1 MHLPVLLKEVLQYLD
16 PRVNDNFVD
25 ATLGEGVH
33 SLAIL
38 ERTAPQGRVLGI
50 EKDQVLFQRIKEKVK
65 DSTDINAQVLKRL
78 ILVNDSYT
86 NLARIVKENKFGSIQ
101 GILFDLGVCSFHLDE
116 SGKGFSFREDEPL
129 DMRFSSQDTLTAAEI
144 INSWPQEEIARIL
157 TELGEERYS
166 KRIARAIREKRKK
179 ERIITTYQL
188 VEILREVLPADYE
201 HHRIHFATR
210 TFQAL
215 RIAVNK
221 ELENLEKG
229 LEQSLSIL
237 APGGKIVVISFH
249 SLEDRIV
256 KHFFKKEAQLQHLK
270 ILTKRPILPSSEEV
284 EKNRRSRSAKLR
296 AAQVN

>member
-16 PRVNDNFVD
+16 PQVNDNFID
-25 ATLGEGVH
+25 ATLGEGGH
-33 SLAIL
+33 SLTIL
-38 ERTAPQGRVLGI
+38 EKTAPQGKVLGI
-50 EKDQVLFQRIKEKVK
+50 ERDPILFQRMQEKMK
-65 DSTDINAQVLKRL
+65 DSTDVNSQTWKRL

-86 NLARIVKENKFGSIQ
+86 NLTKIVEENRLGPIQ

-116 SGKGFSFREDEPL
+116 SGRGFSFRKDEPL
-129 DMRFSSQDTLTAAEI
+129 DMRFSSQDMLTAAEI

-157 TELGEERYS
+157 TEFGEERYS
-166 KRIARAIREKRKK
+166 RRIARAIREKRKR

-188 VEILREVLPADYE
+188 VEILKEVLPVNYE

-221 ELENLEKG
+221 ELENLTEG
-229 LEQSLSIL
+229 LEQSLSVL
-237 APGGKIVVISFH
+237 SSGGKIVVISFH

-256 KHFFKKEAQLQHLK
+256 KHFFRKEAQLQHLK
-270 ILTKRPILPSSEEV
+270 ILTKRPILPSSEEM
-284 EKNRRSRSAKLR
+284 EENRRSRSAKLR
-296 AAQVN
+296 AAQVS